1 MASAPAF
8 SLPLPADYLPRVMG
22 HRGAKALAPENTLS
36 SMKAAAEAGA
46 TWVEFDVMLTGDR
59 RPVLFHDDTLLRTTG
74 RKGAMAKTSFAEVTA
89 LDASLGFA
97 RRYGRRRAEDF
108 HGRDD
113 CHVPS
118 LEETVACLLD
128 LGLTPNV
135 EIKPTKGLAAE
146 TAEIALTMLLELWP
160 ADRQPPLISS
170 FERKSLAAAKR
181 VAPHWPRGLLAEE
194 FPRDWRRAMAEL
206 ECYSLHLDWQRTRRI
221 DVAAVKA
228 AGYAFAVYTVNGVRA
243 GRRLLD
249 KGVDCLI
256 TDRPDLLI
264 PALDG

>member
-36 SMKAAAEAGA
+36 SMKAAAAAGA

-59 RPVLFHDDTLLRTTG
+59 RPVLFHDDTLIRTTG
-74 RKGAMAKTSFAEVTA
+74 RKGAMAKTPFAEVTA

-97 RRYGRRRAEDF
+97 RRYGLRRAEDF
-108 HGRDD
+108 YGRED
-113 CHVPS
+113 CRVPS
-118 LEETVACLLD
+118 LEDTVACLLD
-128 LGLTPNV
+128 LNLTPNV
-135 EIKPTKGLAAE
+135 EIKPTRGLAAE
-146 TAEIALTMLLELWP
+146 TAEVALTMLLELWP
-160 ADRQPPLISS
+160 ADRLPPLISS
-170 FERKSLAAAKR
+170 FERKSLAAAR
-181 VAPHWPRGLLAEE
+181 NVAPHWPRGLLAED
-194 FPRDWRRAMAEL
+194 FPRDWRRAMADL
-206 ECYSLHLDWQRTRRI
+206 DCYSMHLDWQRTRRV

>member
-1 MASAPAF
+1 MTSPPAF
-8 SLPLPADYLPRVMG
+8 SLRLPRVMG

-36 SMKAAAEAGA
+36 SMKAAAAAGA
-46 TWVEFDVMLTGDR
+46 TWVEFDVMLTADGE
-59 RPVLFHDDTLLRTTG
+59 PVLFHDDTLQRTTG
-74 RKGAMAKTSFAEVTA
+74 IAADMARTPFATVRA
-89 LDASLGFA
+89 LDASLGFS
-97 RRYGRRRAEDF
+97 RRYGRSRGRAF
-108 HGRDD
+108 AGRAD
-113 CHVPS
+113 CRVPS
-118 LEETVACLLD
+118 LDDTVACLLD

-135 EIKPTKGLAAE
+135 EIKPTPGLAVE
-146 TAEIALTMLLELWP
+146 TAEVALTRMLKTWP
-160 ADRQPPLISS
+160 RDRLPPLVSS
-170 FERKSLAAAKR
+170 FERAALAAARR
-181 VAPHWPRGLLAEE
+181 VAPHWPRGLLAET
-194 FPRDWRRAMAEL
+194 FPADWREAMDEL
-206 ECYSLHLDWQRTRRI
+206 GCASMHLDWQRTRRA